1 MGLDRALLWLDPQ
14 KLKLSKFPVF
24 YLNLFKACALFK
36 ISKERTV
43 NSLYWLLHELLIFG
57 SCLALSSELSYSV
70 TEESLLN
77 SGLLTIE
84 QVLQAGAN
92 FIDVNSMT
100 EKLGMR
106 STRLVARALD
116 KWKAVLSEKEL
127 KLLLE

>member
-1 MGLDRALLWLDPQ
+1 M
-14 KLKLSKFPVF
+14 
-24 YLNLFKACALFK
+24 
-36 ISKERTV
+36 
-43 NSLYWLLHELLIFG
+43 
-57 SCLALSSELSYSV
+57 

-92 FIDVNSMT
+92 FIDVSSVT

-116 KWKAVLSEKEL
+116 KWKAALSEK
-127 KLLLE
+127 